1 MSHKWPLKNCENRSV
16 TEPARLKMHILK
28 TPTLVCQNCENIY
41 LTFIA
46 YSSNMT
52 SEMTQFTVF
61 SPLCQKSNIFLLFLN
76 SEA

>member
-1 MSHKWPLKNCENRSV
+1 MSYILPLKNRENRSV
-16 TEPARLKMHILK
+16 TRTFKNAYFF
-28 TPTLVCQNCENIY
+28 TPTIY
-41 LTFIA
+41 LTFVA

-61 SPLCQKSNIFLLFLN
+61 SRLCQKKFLN

>member
-1 MSHKWPLKNCENRSV
+1 
-16 TEPARLKMHILK
+16 MHILN
-28 TPTLVCQNCENIY
+28 TPTLVCQNSENIY
-41 LTFIA
+41 LTFVA

-61 SPLCQKSNIFLLFLN
+61 SPLCQKSHIFRSFLN

>member
-1 MSHKWPLKNCENRSV
+1 
-16 TEPARLKMHILK
+16 MHILN
-28 TPTLVCQNCENIY
+28 TPTLVCQNSENIY
-41 LTFIA
+41 IFFIA

-61 SPLCQKSNIFLLFLN
+61 SRLCQKSHIFRLLLN